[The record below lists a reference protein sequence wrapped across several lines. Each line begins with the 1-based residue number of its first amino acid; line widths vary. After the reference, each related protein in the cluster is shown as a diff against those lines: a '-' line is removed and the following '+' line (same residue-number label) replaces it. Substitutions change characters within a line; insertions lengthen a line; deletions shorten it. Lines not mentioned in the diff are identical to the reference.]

1 MRQLKPNEPIDVG
14 QVMSRLL
21 SQKPERASF
30 KWDCTR
36 DQAVSI
42 LSACYTAEVE
52 KRARRC
58 IMDEST
64 QGHIFNLAC
73 WLTDPTDTHFG
84 VMFIGGVGNG
94 KTTMLHALERGY
106 WWMMQD
112 ESFDYQVEHRLDI
125 VNAKDLNNTNKA
137 WRKLGIDDLGTEP
150 VETQEY
156 GNIITMSSDV
166 LAYRYDRHLP
176 TFVTTNLAQRSEDG
190 ETLRDR
196 YGNRLADRFNEMF
209 KVIAFY
215 NQSYR

>member
-1 MRQLKPNEPIDVG
+1 
-14 QVMSRLL
+14 MSRLL

-42 LSACYTAEVE
+42 LTACYTAEVE

-58 IMDEST
+58 IMDDST
-64 QGHIFNLAC
+64 QGHIFQLAC

-112 ESFDYQVEHRLDI
+112 ESHDYQVEYRLDI
-125 VNAKDLNNTNKA
+125 INAKQLGDANKT
-137 WRKLGIDDLGTEP
+137 WQKLGIDELGVEP
-150 VETQEY
+150 VEVQQY
-156 GNIITMSSDV
+156 GNITTPSIDALT
-166 LAYRYDRHLP
+166 YRYDRRLP

-190 ETLRDR
+190 ETLRQR

-209 KVIAFY
+209 KVIGFY

>member
-1 MRQLKPNEPIDVG
+1 
-14 QVMSRLL
+14 MSRLM
-21 SQKPERASF
+21 SEKPKRENF
-30 KWDCTR
+30 KWDCTPE
-36 DQAVSI
+36 QAVD
-42 LSACYTAEVE
+42 LLKVCYTAEVE
-52 KRARRC
+52 RRGREC

-64 QGHIFNLAC
+64 QGHIFSLAR

-112 ESFDYQVEHRLDI
+112 ESHDYQVEHRLDI
-125 VNAKDLNNTNKA
+125 INAKDLGDRNRS
-137 WRKLGIDDLGTEP
+137 WQKLGIDELGVEP
-150 VETQEY
+150 IEVQQY
-156 GNIITMSSDV
+156 GNITTPSIDALT
-166 LAYRYDRHLP
+166 YRYDRRLP

-190 ETLRDR
+190 ETLRQR
-196 YGNRLADRFNEMF
+196 YGDRLADRFNEMF

>member
-1 MRQLKPNEPIDVG
+1 
-14 QVMSRLL
+14 MSRLL

-42 LSACYTAEVE
+42 LTACYTAEVE

-58 IMDEST
+58 IMDDAT

-112 ESFDYQVEHRLDI
+112 ESHDYQVEYRLDI
-125 VNAKDLNNTNKA
+125 INARNLGDGNKT
-137 WRKLGIDDLGTEP
+137 WQKLGIDELGIEP
-150 VETQEY
+150 IEVQAY
-156 GNIITMSSDV
+156 GNITTPSIDALT
-166 LAYRYDRHLP
+166 YRYDRRLP

-190 ETLRDR
+190 ETLRQR
-196 YGNRLADRFNEMF
+196 YGDRLADRFNEMF

>member
-1 MRQLKPNEPIDVG
+1 
-14 QVMSRLL
+14 MSRLL

-42 LSACYTAEVE
+42 LTACYTAEVE

-58 IMDEST
+58 IMDDAT

-112 ESFDYQVEHRLDI
+112 ESHDYQVEYRLDI
-125 VNAKDLNNTNKA
+125 INAKQLGDANKT
-137 WRKLGIDDLGTEP
+137 WQKLGIDELGVEP
-150 VETQEY
+150 VEVQQY
-156 GNIITMSSDV
+156 GNITTPSIDALT
-166 LAYRYDRHLP
+166 YRYDRRLP

-190 ETLRDR
+190 ETLRQR
-196 YGNRLADRFNEMF
+196 YGDRLADRFNEMF